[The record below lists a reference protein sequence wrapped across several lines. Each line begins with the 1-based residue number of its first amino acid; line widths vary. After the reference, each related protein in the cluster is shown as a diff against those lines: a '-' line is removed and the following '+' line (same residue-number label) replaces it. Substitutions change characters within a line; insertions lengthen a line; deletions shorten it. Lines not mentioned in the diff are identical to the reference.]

1 MGNVKNRRFQLG
13 LVRFLPGFYRNTHR
27 EPLNTATKGFGLE
40 PQRSTGLVFGLKS
53 VSRQFQLVEAIS
65 GVGKRNIRFAY
76 RGFYCLQA
84 ALYRTNSIPL
94 SCLSLSIIVT
104 PRGFCYAASA
114 LASIT
119 LINGL
124 RAPVHADCAS
134 FGANFFRVFEA
145 NPVELWLS
153 WNPSRSTKKV
163 STLAAP
169 CYHPTGGWL
178 KTGLPA
184 GPTIGTR
191 IPG

>member
-1 MGNVKNRRFQLG
+1 MALEREIFD
-13 LVRFLPGFYRNTHR
+13 LPI
-27 EPLNTATKGFGLE
+27 AA
-40 PQRSTGLVFGLKS
+40 ST
-53 VSRQFQLVEAIS
+53 
-65 GVGKRNIRFAY
+65 AY
-76 RGFYCLQA
+76 RLHCTEPT
-84 ALYRTNSIPL
+84 LYHFRVP
-94 SCLSLSIIVT
+94 SLSTIVT

-169 CYHPTGGWL
+169 CYHPTGGRL
-178 KTGLPA
+178 KTGLPV
-184 GPTIGTR
+184 GSTIGIR